1 MRRIMLMGTAAFVMA
16 AMMVAMSMPAFAGG
30 GGEKDPCQDTSTHG
44 ESTGGSGGGG
54 QGGGGG
60 ANVSLNL
67 ESGEYFYS
75 SGGGSGGQGGSGG
88 SGGHCS
94 GNIYTGFECK
104 GGSSF

>member
-1 MRRIMLMGTAAFVMA
+1 MLMGTAAFVMA

-30 GGEKDPCQDTSTHG
+30 GGKKDPCQDTSTNV
-44 ESTGGSGGGG
+44 ECTGGSGAGGGG